1 MPRLSPEL
9 FARLQPMPI
18 QVIDQEKSQIG
29 RAMDSEQHPA
39 FANGFYANYGKR
51 ALDIWAATA
60 GLILL
65 SPVLAIAACCIKLTS
80 RGPVF
85 YRQIRI
91 GQGARPFQI
100 LKFRSMTMPTS
111 TKDLKITV
119 AGDSRVTPVGKFFRR
134 YKVDELPQLWNVI
147 CGDMSLVGP
156 RPEVPVYIEEYT
168 PEQRSVLSARPGITD
183 PASLAYRHEEEIL
196 ACQAD
201 PEQFYR
207 TKILPDKLA
216 RNRAYLEKITLQN
229 DIRIIVKTISSSF
242 LFVEKHERDTLS
254 R

>member
-1 MPRLSPEL
+1 MS
-9 FARLQPMPI
+9 I
-18 QVIDQEKSQIG
+18 QVIDQEKSQIV
-29 RAMDSEQHPA
+29 RAQDSEQRSA
-39 FANGFYANYGKR
+39 FPNGFYANYGKR
-51 ALDIWAATA
+51 ALDILAATT

-65 SPVLAIAACCIKLTS
+65 SPVLAIVACCIKLTS
-80 RGPVF
+80 RGPVL
-85 YRQIRI
+85 YRQVRI

-100 LKFRSMTMPTS
+100 LKFRSMTS
-111 TKDLKITV
+111 QASNRDLKITV
-119 AGDSRVTPVGKFFRR
+119 AGDSRVTPVGKFLRR

-147 CGDMSLVGP
+147 RGDMSLVGP

-168 PEQRSVLSARPGITD
+168 PEQRVVLSARPGITD

-196 ACQAD
+196 ACQGD

-229 DIRIIVKTISSSF
+229 DIRIIGKTIASSF
-242 LFVEKHERDTLS
+242 LFAEKQERDTLS

>member
-1 MPRLSPEL
+1 MS
-9 FARLQPMPI
+9 I
-18 QVIDQEKSQIG
+18 QVIDQEKSQRG
-29 RAMDSEQHPA
+29 QARDSEQNA
-39 FANGFYANYGKR
+39 GRANSFYVNYGKR
-51 ALDIWAATA
+51 VLDILVATA

-85 YRQIRI
+85 YRQVRI
-91 GQGARPFQI
+91 GQGARVFQI
-100 LKFRSMTMPTS
+100 LKFRSMSSQTS
-111 TKDLKITV
+111 IGDLKITI
-119 AGDSRVTPVGKFFRR
+119 AGDSRVTPVGKFLRS

-156 RPEVPVYIEEYT
+156 RPEVPFYVEDYT
-168 PEQRSVLSARPGITD
+168 PEQRIVLSARPGITD

-196 ACQAD
+196 ATQDD

-229 DIRIIVKTISSSF
+229 DIRIIVKTISSA
-242 LFVEKHERDTLS
+242 LCL
-254 R
+254 